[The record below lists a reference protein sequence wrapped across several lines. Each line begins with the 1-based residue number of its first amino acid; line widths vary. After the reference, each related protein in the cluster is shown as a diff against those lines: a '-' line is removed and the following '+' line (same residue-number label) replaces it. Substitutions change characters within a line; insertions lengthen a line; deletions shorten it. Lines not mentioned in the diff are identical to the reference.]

1 MRTTLRMFITVLAAS
16 ALTFTGVAFAQEG
29 DPAAECEASGGLWM
43 DDFEGVAGL
52 DLCHKYGHEIVEC
65 EAQGGEHFVNP
76 SGRFC
81 NIDGVSHTL
90 YCSYPDPG
98 ACDSPAARTEPVTEP
113 AQVESVTAESPPSAE
128 LPATQPASASPSAP
142 QYTG

>member
-43 DDFEGVAGL
+43 EDFEGVAGL

-65 EAQGGEHFVNP
+65 EAQGGGWCQWDDCTSPTTEN
-76 SGRFC
+76 
-81 NIDGVSHTL
+81 
-90 YCSYPDPG
+90 
-98 ACDSPAARTEPVTEP
+98 ACDETVALLPSSRCSNRSLSA
-113 AQVESVTAESPPSAE
+113 SVT
-128 LPATQPASASPSAP
+128 TTIQ
-142 QYTG
+142 